1 MTKIQLLF
9 LFITSQLLITCESVV
24 IRVENLPENCG
35 YSKCTKPDPSKLN
48 VHLVPHT
55 HDDVGWLKT
64 VEQYYYGTNTK
75 YQKAGVQYI
84 LDSVVEELIRN
95 KERRFMYVETA
106 FFWKWWMEQDDEQKA
121 IVKELVK
128 TGQLEFV
135 NGGWAM
141 NDEATCTYY
150 SIIDQM
156 TWGHRRLNDTFGQCG
171 VPKVAWHID
180 PFGHSREQA
189 NLFAAMNFDAFF
201 FARQDF
207 QDREQRIRT
216 KTLEHMWQ
224 GSDDRGSDG
233 DLFTSMMHL
242 GYGSPPG
249 FHWDLPAGDLADPII
264 DNVNSEEYNAAQYVE
279 KLVTF
284 AKSYAGAYTTN
295 NLLIP
300 MGSDFQYQDAHV
312 WFKNMDK
319 LIKNVNERSKDVKI
333 FYSTPSCY
341 AKAVHAANRTWS
353 SKRDDFF
360 PYASD
365 EHAYWT
371 GFYTSR
377 PALKRFER
385 VGNNILQICKQ
396 IDVLAENN
404 EKYEEKIT
412 QLREIMGEFQHH
424 DAVTGTEKQHV
435 ADNYAKNLDSG
446 IKSCI
451 DVIEKSYQMKLLTKN
466 PNPNLKLHF
475 CPALNTSSCPITE
488 SGTNFT
494 VTIYNPL
501 GHEITGQIFR
511 FPVDSSKFYNV
522 VSSDGKPVAATL
534 VKTPET
540 VQKMPGRTSKATEE
554 LVFRAIVPA
563 LGFSTY
569 FISATSVKSSHS
581 IIETKST
588 KIISE
593 TLIKSKSFDVVF
605 DSSGLLN
612 HLKLKDGHKV
622 ALSSQFAYYKS
633 YQESGGRASGAY
645 AFRPNVDQK
654 ALPLG
659 KILDA
664 QLFSSQDSSFGVFEV
679 HQRFDSYISQV
690 VRIDTQ
696 TDQIEFDWV
705 VGPIPIEDEQG
716 KEIVVRYITDLS
728 SNRTFFTDANGRQV
742 LKRVWNHRPTWN
754 VSLKEPIA
762 GNYYPVNSRIFLQ
775 DNVKGLQLT
784 VLNDRS
790 QGGTSPVDGML
801 EVMIHRRLYY
811 DDLFG
816 VSEELNEPGVDG
828 KGLVVRGK
836 HVLVVESILKSA
848 ARHRELAQQ
857 IANEPLVT
865 FSTGLTESEY
875 RSHLRLTFSGLA
887 SQLPKNVHLLTLE
900 QWNHDRLLLR
910 LEHFYQKDED
920 SELSK
925 PVTVNL
931 KKLFYNFE
939 IVSAQEL
946 TLSANA
952 PVENK
957 ANRLKFKYI
966 PEGKIEEP
974 MKITFDAQKLDVT
987 LSPMEIRTFV
997 LKVKRN

>member
-1 MTKIQLLF
+1 M
-9 LFITSQLLITCESVV
+9 
-24 IRVENLPENCG
+24 
-35 YSKCTKPDPSKLN
+35 
-48 VHLVPHT
+48 
-55 HDDVGWLKT
+55 
-64 VEQYYYGTNTK
+64 
-75 YQKAGVQYI
+75 
-84 LDSVVEELIRN
+84 
-95 KERRFMYVETA
+95 
-106 FFWKWWMEQDDEQKA
+106 
-121 IVKELVK
+121 
-128 TGQLEFV
+128 
-135 NGGWAM
+135 
-141 NDEATCTYY
+141 
-150 SIIDQM
+150 
-156 TWGHRRLNDTFGQCG
+156 
-171 VPKVAWHID
+171 
-180 PFGHSREQA
+180 
-189 NLFAAMNFDAFF
+189 
-201 FARQDF
+201 
-207 QDREQRIRT
+207 
-216 KTLEHMWQ
+216 
-224 GSDDRGSDG
+224 
-233 DLFTSMMHL
+233 
-242 GYGSPPG
+242 
-249 FHWDLPAGDLADPII
+249 
-264 DNVNSEEYNAAQYVE
+264 
-279 KLVTF
+279 
-284 AKSYAGAYTTN
+284 
-295 NLLIP
+295 
-300 MGSDFQYQDAHV
+300 
-312 WFKNMDK
+312 
-319 LIKNVNERSKDVKI
+319 
-333 FYSTPSCY
+333 
-341 AKAVHAANRTWS
+341 
-353 SKRDDFF
+353 
-360 PYASD
+360 
-365 EHAYWT
+365 
-371 GFYTSR
+371 
-377 PALKRFER
+377 
-385 VGNNILQICKQ
+385 
-396 IDVLAENN
+396 
-404 EKYEEKIT
+404 
-412 QLREIMGEFQHH
+412 
-424 DAVTGTEKQHV
+424 
-435 ADNYAKNLDSG
+435 
-446 IKSCI
+446 
-451 DVIEKSYQMKLLTKN
+451 
-466 PNPNLKLHF
+466 
-475 CPALNTSSCPITE
+475 
-488 SGTNFT
+488 
-494 VTIYNPL
+494 
-501 GHEITGQIFR
+501 
-511 FPVDSSKFYNV
+511 
-522 VSSDGKPVAATL
+522 
-534 VKTPET
+534 
-540 VQKMPGRTSKATEE
+540 
-554 LVFRAIVPA
+554 
-563 LGFSTY
+563 
-569 FISATSVKSSHS
+569 
-581 IIETKST
+581 
-588 KIISE
+588 
-593 TLIKSKSFDVVF
+593 
-605 DSSGLLN
+605 
-612 HLKLKDGHKV
+612 
-622 ALSSQFAYYKS
+622 
-633 YQESGGRASGAY
+633 
-645 AFRPNVDQK
+645 
-654 ALPLG
+654 
-659 KILDA
+659 
-664 QLFSSQDSSFGVFEV
+664 FEV

-696 TDQIEFDWV
+696 TDQIEFDWA

-865 FSTGLTESEY
+865 FSTGSTESEY